1 MSIVFYKAIKP
12 DLRRN
17 TWIVTVESNNP
28 IISSQVLEDVE
39 TNLIENKVNKI
50 EM

>member
-1 MSIVFYKAIKP
+1 MSIVYYKAIKLE
-12 DLRRN
+12 LRRN

-28 IISSQVLEDVE
+28 IISSQVLEDVR